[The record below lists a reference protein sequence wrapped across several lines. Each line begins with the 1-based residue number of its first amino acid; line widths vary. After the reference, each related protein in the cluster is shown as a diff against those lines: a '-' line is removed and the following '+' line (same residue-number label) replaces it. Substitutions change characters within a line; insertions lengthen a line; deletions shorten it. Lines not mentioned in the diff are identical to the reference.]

1 MFIGVSLPGL
11 IRDLSPQDLQAYL
24 RSVKVHKELSLA
36 VSDTYLSLALLE
48 GLSRLWKD
56 IIVATFRKE
65 ARSLDLAR
73 AKATFTMECFG
84 AHLMER
90 LEASGGIERQELFQQ
105 LQRACKNPD
114 AVFYSVMR
122 LGGSF
127 SAQGMRNTNWK
138 RECKDIWKL
147 MQDACREVE
156 MALPGPDEV
165 LSLVAQC
172 DSDINSDISSD
183 IKKVRDHVL
192 PYFGLDGVRAAAL
205 YHVGDLVT
213 INGSQRPT
221 LWRICALSGDVG
233 SDSWQADLS
242 SQDYRNIDAKPG
254 MDQGATWEIEP
265 GVFAT
270 VVAVDKQSNSCSVSL
285 RTCVSEHLLCHVE
298 TPLPGPP
305 QSPVFGLGQEV
316 SLVTDPTKSH
326 RIIRVSQHALR
337 HNWIL
342 TMCR

>member
-1 MFIGVSLPGL
+1 
-11 IRDLSPQDLQAYL
+11 
-24 RSVKVHKELSLA
+24 
-36 VSDTYLSLALLE
+36 
-48 GLSRLWKD
+48 
-56 IIVATFRKE
+56 
-65 ARSLDLAR
+65 
-73 AKATFTMECFG
+73 
-84 AHLMER
+84 MER

-127 SAQGMRNTNWK
+127 SAQGMHNTNWK

-183 IKKVRDHVL
+183 IKKVRNHML

-221 LWRICALSGDVG
+221 LWRICALSVMLVPIAGKWIFRVKTIATSTPSLAWIKAPRG
-233 SDSWQADLS
+233 RSNLECSPPWWQLTS
-242 SQDYRNIDAKPG
+242 S
-254 MDQGATWEIEP
+254 
-265 GVFAT
+265 
-270 VVAVDKQSNSCSVSL
+270 
-285 RTCVSEHLLCHVE
+285 
-298 TPLPGPP
+298 
-305 QSPVFGLGQEV
+305 
-316 SLVTDPTKSH
+316 
-326 RIIRVSQHALR
+326 
-337 HNWIL
+337 L
-342 TMCR
+342 TLARSR